1 MLEEVRPLYARKHPA
16 RVDTIWVAPMT
27 KAVAK
32 WMKAAGR
39 YDADAWES
47 TIDLYTSWRAW
58 CATHEKNLSPGGP
71 ARFCQIIS
79 RSLVAQRRKAARGW
93 AGFRLKSGG
102 AG

>member
-1 MLEEVRPLYARKHPA
+1 MLEEVRPLYACKGPA
-16 RVDTIWVAPMT
+16 HIDTIWLAPTT

-39 YDADAWES
+39 HDATAWES
-47 TIDLYTSWRAW
+47 TVDLYTSWRAW
-58 CATHEKNLSPGGP
+58 CAKHEKNLSPGGP
-71 ARFCQIIS
+71 ARFCQVIS

-93 AGFRLKSGG
+93 RGFKLRGG